1 MTNQLSKKMNYL
13 KNEKVELEVIHYF
26 CYAIYYILSQRTL
39 EREQEYQVNKLM
51 RRIERQERELVTK
64 HTSIDQVIITITTG
78 KFHIDFDLVE
88 TRKSRIR
95 KYIGERTRSFG
106 KQIMEEVGSIRTR
119 KKTTTGQ
126 TQ

>member
-26 CYAIYYILSQRTL
+26 CYAIYLFLSQRTL

-64 HTSIDQVIITITTG
+64 HTSIDQVIISITTG
-78 KFHIDFDLVE
+78 KSYRF
-88 TRKSRIR
+88 
-95 KYIGERTRSFG
+95 
-106 KQIMEEVGSIRTR
+106 
-119 KKTTTGQ
+119 
-126 TQ
+126 